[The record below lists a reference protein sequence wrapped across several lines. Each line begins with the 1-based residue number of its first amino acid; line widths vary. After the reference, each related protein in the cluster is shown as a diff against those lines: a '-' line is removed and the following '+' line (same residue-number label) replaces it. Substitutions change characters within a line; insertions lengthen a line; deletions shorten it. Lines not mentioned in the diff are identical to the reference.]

1 MRLQGRAAIFGNIH
15 DVGELK
21 KAEEKIRQAQ
31 AAAEAASKA
40 KGDFLANMSH
50 EIRTP
55 MNAILGL
62 ARLALK
68 TELTPRQTDYLEKIQ
83 AAGTSLLGIINDV
96 LDFSKIEAG
105 RLELESAPFNL
116 DAVLDNLAGL
126 IAVKAHEKEAV
137 EVLFRIGAD
146 VPRTL
151 VGDALRLGQVL
162 INLAG
167 NAVKFTERGEIVVAT
182 ELVGTA
188 GASARIRFSVR
199 DTGIG
204 LTDEQT
210 ARLFESF
217 SQADTSTTRRFG
229 GTGLGLAICKRLVG
243 MMGGEIEVD
252 SVPGR
257 GSTFSFT
264 ADFGLAGSP
273 ADRRRD
279 PPAGLA
285 GMRVLVVDDH
295 PTSRVILREMLESF
309 TFEVTT
315 AASGAAGLAEF
326 ERARDGRPYDLVV
339 MDWKMPGMDGLEAA
353 RRIKAGAARRPPP
366 VLLVTA
372 FGCED
377 IRREAEAAG
386 LEGVLPKPVSAAL
399 LFDTILAIF
408 GRRPSA
414 PSAAGAAE
422 PMGRACDRL
431 AGRRVLLV
439 EDNEINQQVALET
452 LRGAGLAAAL
462 AVNGREAVARVA
474 RERFDVVLMDVQMPV
489 MDGYAAAMEIRRW
502 EAEGR
507 NSESGSGK
515 AEGGRRKEG
524 LPPIPIIAMTAN
536 AMPGD
541 AAKSLAAGM
550 NDHLTKPIDPDTLF
564 ETLARWITVGTG
576 CRRAP
581 ALPAADGGGPREETV
596 LPDGLPGFDLAQ
608 GLRRLQG
615 NRTLYRR
622 LLVEFADRHRHEA
635 EELRHALAA
644 GDFDRA
650 RHRLHTVKGV
660 AGNLAA
666 APLAAA
672 SAALE
677 ALVRDAERWRPSGG
691 SSLED
696 ACAAFTDAL
705 ELAVAAAGALAPAG
719 GGEERLPAGAAPLPA
734 PEIAAE
740 RIAALKAAAESGD
753 VGELAALARDLCARS
768 GEGCAAGEHIRRM
781 AEDFDAEGILNLLA
795 TLEARTSR
803 P

>member
-1 MRLQGRAAIFGNIH
+1 
-15 DVGELK
+15 
-21 KAEEKIRQAQ
+21 
-31 AAAEAASKA
+31 
-40 KGDFLANMSH
+40 
-50 EIRTP
+50 
-55 MNAILGL
+55 
-62 ARLALK
+62 
-68 TELTPRQTDYLEKIQ
+68 
-83 AAGTSLLGIINDV
+83 
-96 LDFSKIEAG
+96 
-105 RLELESAPFNL
+105 
-116 DAVLDNLAGL
+116 
-126 IAVKAHEKEAV
+126 
-137 EVLFRIGAD
+137 
-146 VPRTL
+146 
-151 VGDALRLGQVL
+151 
-162 INLAG
+162 
-167 NAVKFTERGEIVVAT
+167 
-182 ELVGTA
+182 
-188 GASARIRFSVR
+188 
-199 DTGIG
+199 
-204 LTDEQT
+204 
-210 ARLFESF
+210 
-217 SQADTSTTRRFG
+217 
-229 GTGLGLAICKRLVG
+229 
-243 MMGGEIEVD
+243 MMGGEIEVE

-273 ADRRRD
+273 DDRRCD

-309 TFEVTT
+309 TCEVTT

-326 ERARDGRPYDLVV
+326 ERAEESRRYELVV

-353 RRIKAGAARRPPP
+353 RRIKTGAARRPPA

-386 LEGVLPKPVSAAL
+386 LEGVLQKPVSAAQM
-399 LFDTILAIF
+399 FDTILAVL
-408 GRRPSA
+408 GRRPPA

-422 PMGRACDRL
+422 RTVRSCERL

-452 LRGAGLAAAL
+452 LRGAGLEAAL

-474 RERFDVVLMDVQMPV
+474 RERFDAVLMDVQMPV
-489 MDGYAAAMEIRRW
+489 MDGYAAAMEIRKW

-515 AEGGRRKEG
+515 TEGGRRKES

-564 ETLARWITVGTG
+564 ATLARWITVEAG

-581 ALPAADGGGPREETV
+581 ALPAADAGGPREETV

-615 NRTLYRR
+615 NRALYRR

-666 APLAAA
+666 TPLAAA

-677 ALVRDAERWRPSGG
+677 ALVRDAERRRPSGG
-691 SSLED
+691 AGLD
-696 ACAAFTDAL
+696 AAYAAFKDAL
-705 ELAVAAAGALAPAG
+705 DLTVAAAGALAPAG
-719 GGEERLPAGAAPLPA
+719 GIEERLPADAASMPA

-740 RIAALKAAAESGD
+740 RIAALRAAAESGD
-753 VGELAALARDLCARS
+753 VGELAALARELCARS

-795 TLEARTSR
+795 RLEVRTAR